1 MPQQYYTASEAQQ
14 KLGFSRAAFFRK
26 VKQGIIHKVVLPG
39 MKQGVYPKRDIDALA
54 LSMQT
59 VFEQFQD
66 IVFSHSSPEE
76 QKEEMEIGIRVFG
89 KDFITPLPERIAFQ
103 EKCEFTFHSLKA
115 HGKVVGYFSL
125 FRFTDEFLEKLLHG
139 EQVERNI
146 TLDNILPFTRL
157 ERFHLYI
164 DVLAIDPLLSHHL
177 RNLYAGLLV
186 SHLFH
191 LLVSFHN
198 NGYLIDKVYTIT
210 SNQETDKL
218 AARFNFHKVQTRS
231 LTPNRI
237 VWELP
242 LREQQLQQLSSFWHG

>member
-66 IVFSHSSPEE
+66 ITFSRSSAAD
-76 QKEEMEIGIRVFG
+76 QQEEMEIGIRAFG
-89 KDFITPLPERIAFQ
+89 KDFITPLADRIAFQ
-103 EKCEFTFHSLKA
+103 QKCEFTFHSLKA
-115 HGKVVGYFSL
+115 HGKVVGYLSL
-125 FRFTDEFLEKLLHG
+125 FRFTDTFLDKILHG

-146 TLDNILPFTRL
+146 TIHDFLPFTRL
-157 ERFHLYI
+157 ESFNLYI

-191 LLVSFHN
+191 LLVSLQK

-210 SNQETDKL
+210 STRESDNL
-218 AARFNFHKVQTRS
+218 AARAGFQKVQTRS
-231 LTPNRI
+231 LTPNRV

-242 LREQQLQQLSSFWHG
+242 LGEKQVQLLSSFWQG